1 MTSLRSRLSAWW
13 EGEEGGDDDAAAGGG
28 IGGANSNS
36 DVMADGA
43 GWPAPRLAAAQ
54 MLFGE
59 GCTFPG
65 SKLAITQLIEPLQL
79 SQDMTVVDIGAG
91 IGTAT
96 RIIAQE
102 TGAKVEGLERDPGQ
116 VELARHFADQAGLA
130 GQAIVLEGA
139 LGNCAIEPDSRDAI
153 FGREALLGEADKA
166 TAFMDMWTMLKPGG
180 QILLA
185 DFVAKTPAG
194 TKEDAAEWAKFEKMK
209 PHMATM
215 DQIKQGLSATHLD
228 VHLADDISD
237 AFCSHILRG
246 LAGLTDTLKQG
257 SVPKDQRPWVM
268 WEVELWARRVATLK
282 AGNIGF
288 YRFHASKA
296 AE

>member
-1 MTSLRSRLSAWW
+1 MTSLMSRMSAWW
-13 EGEEGGDDDAAAGGG
+13 DGEEGGDDDAGGGG
-28 IGGANSNS
+28 IGGTNS
-36 DVMADGA
+36 DTDEMANGA

-65 SKLAITQLIEPLQL
+65 SKFAITQLIEPLQL
-79 SQDMTVVDIGAG
+79 NQDMTVVDIGAG

-102 TGAKVEGLERDPGQ
+102 TGASVAGLELDPGQ
-116 VELARHFADQAGLA
+116 VELAQHFADETGLA
-130 GQAIVLEGA
+130 HQVTLLEGA
-139 LGNCAIEPDSRDAI
+139 LGNCAIDPDSRDAI
-153 FGREALLGEADKA
+153 FGREVLLGVADKA
-166 TAFMDMWTMLKPGG
+166 TAFMDMWAMLKPGG
-180 QILLA
+180 QILLV

-194 TKEDAAEWAKFEKMK
+194 TKEDADEWAKFEKMK

-228 VHLADDISD
+228 VHKADDISD

-246 LAGLTDTLKQG
+246 LAGLTDALKQG
-257 SVPKDQRPWVM
+257 SVPKNQRPWVM
-268 WEVELWARRVATLK
+268 WEVELWARRVATLQ